1 MKKAVSVFSKI
12 FLAPIVSGIFIKKLE
27 GKENLPQ
34 GNFILASNHQSY
46 LDIMLSGYVCVPR
59 RFTYIGQVDRENKG
73 FKFMRDFLYSYA
85 EVIPVNR
92 NEPESKQQ
100 AFETAVEYLKNGY
113 DLIIYPEGTRT
124 RTGEVQE
131 GKWGVAKLYLR
142 TGVPI
147 LPMGINGA
155 YEIFPPG
162 QKPKIKKNIELRIG
176 NLLKFENELE
186 AAKNMDIE
194 LEEYKKICASITEK
208 LMEEIK
214 KLVDPIK

>member
-1 MKKAVSVFSKI
+1 MNRFVSIFSKI
-12 FLAPIVSGIFIKKLE
+12 FLAPIVSGVFIKKLK
-27 GKENLPQ
+27 GRENIPL

-46 LDIMLSGYVCVPR
+46 LDIVLSGYVCVPR

-73 FKFMRDFLYSYA
+73 FKFLRTFLYAYA

-92 NEPESKQQ
+92 NDNESKKL
-100 AFETAVEYLKNGY
+100 AFEKAVEYLKNGY

-124 RTGEVQE
+124 RTGEVME

-147 LPMGINGA
+147 LPMGIVGA
-155 YEIFPPG
+155 FETFPPG
-162 QKPKIKKNIELRIG
+162 EKPKIKKNIELRIG
-176 NLLKFENELE
+176 KPLSFVEYFQK
-186 AAKNMDIE
+186 AKQINVDS
-194 LEEYKKICASITEK
+194 EEYKNFCAEITGK

-214 KLVDPIK
+214 KLVYEN